1 MAVTYNPNVNITVP
15 NGGYATSSGTV
26 STVTLTGSGAGY
38 TLASGAGGGSY
49 NTMTWQTPPTNFHNG
64 NGTTLM
70 SVPHGDDKIVL
81 EEKATLEV
89 KGTVVINGVDLEER
103 IERIETLL
111 QIPTRDVT
119 MEAKYPKLKKIWEE
133 YNRELAKLKTWDALK
148 GTEND

>member
-1 MAVTYNPNVNITVP
+1 MAVTYNPNINITVP
-15 NGGYATSSGTV
+15 NGGYTTSSGTV
-26 STVTLTGSGAGY
+26 STVTLTGVGAGY
-38 TLASGAGGGSY
+38 TIANGAGTSS
-49 NTMTWQTPPTNFHNG
+49 TMTWQTPPTNFHNG

-70 SVPHGDDKIVL
+70 SVPHGDDKIIL

>member
-26 STVTLTGSGAGY
+26 STVTLTGVGAGY
-38 TLASGAGGGSY
+38 TIANGAGATG
-49 NTMTWQTPPTNFHNG
+49 TMTWQTPPTNFHNG

>member
-1 MAVTYNPNVNITVP
+1 MTVTYNPNINITVP
-15 NGGYATSSGTV
+15 NGGYTTSSGTV
-26 STVTLTGSGAGY
+26 STVTLTGVGAGY
-38 TLASGAGGGSY
+38 TIANGAGTSS
-49 NTMTWQTPPTNFHNG
+49 TMTWQTPPTNFHNG

-70 SVPHGDDKIVL
+70 SVPHGDDKIIL